1 MIEPENNQ
9 PTRSNRTLVYLVG
22 IAGLLLCI
30 GTAVAGYAIGRAT
43 ATPQATAVEAVAEE
57 LENSNS
63 AEAKEETA
71 VPSEDS
77 EQVVDAGDTA
87 PAESSANESAES
99 ADAPDSPT
107 PLPTDP
113 PQQEEPAEPL
123 DLDNL
128 DITLLSEVWEL
139 VEGEFYG
146 DLPSNDDLINGAI
159 EGSLESLDDEYT
171 RYVRAD
177 VAALLR
183 EDFGGSVEG
192 IGAFVRENDDGFV
205 EIVAPIEGQPAD
217 LIGLLPGDIVLEVDG
232 EDIVGQDFYAIIAK
246 VRGPR
251 GTDVTLKI
259 LREGEDD
266 FLEFTITRARF
277 EVPIVESEM
286 LEENIG
292 YVRLTE
298 FSANAGAQLTA
309 EVEALLAQ
317 NPDGLILDLRNNPGG
332 FLDQSVEVADL
343 FLTEGT
349 VLFQRDSQGGEREF
363 HSDNG
368 DVAETIPLVVLVN
381 PGSASA
387 SEIVAGAIQDHE
399 RGTLMGEIT
408 FGKGSV
414 QLLHEL
420 SDGSELRVTIAR
432 WFTPDDHSINGV
444 GITPDIE
451 VLPDFESEED
461 VQLQEA
467 IEFLQN

>member
-22 IAGLLLCI
+22 VAGLLLCI

-43 ATPQATAVEAVAEE
+43 ATPQATAIEAVVEE
-57 LENSNS
+57 QEDSEVEES
-63 AEAKEETA
+63 VGEETA
-71 VPSEDS
+71 VDEEES
-77 EQVVDAGDTA
+77 EQVADIGDVA
-87 PAESSANESAES
+87 PSEAASESAE
-99 ADAPDSPT
+99 APDSPT

-113 PQQEEPAEPL
+113 PQQVEPEEPL

-128 DITLLSEVWEL
+128 DITLLNEVWEL

-146 DLPSNDDLINGAI
+146 DLPSNDELINNAI
-159 EGSLESLDDEYT
+159 SGSLESLDDEYT

-177 VAALLR
+177 IAALLR

-192 IGAFVRENDDGFV
+192 IGAFVRENDDGFL

-217 LIGLLPGDIVLEVDG
+217 LIGLQPGDIVLEVDG

-251 GTDVTLKI
+251 GTDVTLTI

-286 LEENIG
+286 LEENIA

-332 FLDQSVEVADL
+332 FLDQSVIVSDL
-343 FLTEGT
+343 FLPEGT

-363 HSDNG
+363 NSDNG
-368 DVAETIPLVVLVN
+368 DAAETIPLVVLVN
-381 PGSASA
+381 AGSASA
-387 SEIVAGAIQDHE
+387 SEIVAGAIQDRG
-399 RGTLMGEIT
+399 RGTLIGELT

-432 WFTPDDHSINGV
+432 WFTPDDNSINGI

-451 VLPDFESEED
+451 VLPDFESDED